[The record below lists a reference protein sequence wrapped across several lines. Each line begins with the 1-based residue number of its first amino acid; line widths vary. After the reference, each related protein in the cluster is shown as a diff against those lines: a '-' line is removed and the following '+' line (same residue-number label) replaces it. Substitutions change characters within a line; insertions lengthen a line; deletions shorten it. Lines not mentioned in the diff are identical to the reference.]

1 MMQWDGPL
9 WLCSYVVGC
18 DGMSCDAMWLCD
30 VANLEMMCCELPRAH
45 DSKTLDK
52 SIPLCRE
59 RLGCKTKKKCGGL
72 MSQCYDSVLQTA
84 TLCYMVIATF
94 SCLVI
99 VKHETSNKLPRATK
113 ASKTQW
119 N

>member
-1 MMQWDGPL
+1 MNYREPMTAKPLTSPFHCAVKGWD
-9 WLCSYVVGC
+9 
-18 DGMSCDAMWLCD
+18 AK
-30 VANLEMMCCELPRAH
+30 R
-45 DSKTLDK
+45 
-52 SIPLCRE
+52 
-59 RLGCKTKKKCGGL
+59 KKNCGGL